1 MRIREVDARIERV
14 GDKVVVVG
22 DSFGDLRSAREVQS
36 GYVFAYYIGRC
47 SILLW

>member
-1 MRIREVDARIERV
+1 MREVDARIERV

-22 DSFGDLRSAREVQS
+22 NSFGGLRSAREVQS

-47 SILLW
+47 SILL